1 MLSYYNKLVSIRI
14 DHIESATQ
22 CLRDEIHFK
31 SQDLL
36 LLVSNSNY
44 TFNIAFSL
52 RNNLNLIYIYFV
64 KTKNPFLL

>member
-44 TFNIAFSL
+44 TFNIASSL
-52 RNNLNLIYIYFV
+52 SND
-64 KTKNPFLL
+64 